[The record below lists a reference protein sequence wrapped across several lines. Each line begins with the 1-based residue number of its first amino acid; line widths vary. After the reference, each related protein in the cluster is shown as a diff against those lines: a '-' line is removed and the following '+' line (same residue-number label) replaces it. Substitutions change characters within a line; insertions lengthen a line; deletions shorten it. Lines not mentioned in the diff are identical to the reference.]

1 MTQPQKEDNVV
12 TIKLDKKFGIVVA
25 VIATMG
31 LLLAACTSSGPEKP
45 KDSQQSSQ
53 QVVEDYQKAAET
65 AVPYPLADM
74 QKGGWLERRLLV
86 ENLKRQNDAHRIA
99 YVTLLNYEG
108 QPIVQYT
115 IQGMVFDLNSQLT
128 TEDKINGYN
137 CGQNSCYGQSVT
149 KSPGDNGTWGP
160 EPHAIGFFT
169 TEGVEIKW
177 NGYYLESDSP
187 QDITTKPL
195 IVYNADTAKPSTSG
209 GGVSSTK
216 DGGIKT
222 GG

>member
-1 MTQPQKEDNVV
+1 MNIQIPKRLIAVV
-12 TIKLDKKFGIVVA
+12 TLVASLGLVLVACDASTKK
-25 VIATMG
+25 
-31 LLLAACTSSGPEKP
+31 P
-45 KDSQQSSQ
+45 DSQQASQ
-53 QVVEDYQKAAET
+53 QISEDYAAASQA

-74 QKGGWLERRLLV
+74 KNGGWLERRLLV

-99 YVTLLNYEG
+99 YVTLLNQQG
-108 QPIVQYT
+108 QPIIQYT

-128 TEDKINGYN
+128 TPDKMNGM
-137 CGQNSCYGQSVT
+137 CGQCSGVVT
-149 KSPGDNGTWGP
+149 HSPGDNGTWGD
-160 EPHAIGFFT
+160 EPHAISFFT
-169 TEGVEIKW
+169 TEGVQVKW
-177 NGYYLESDSP
+177 NGLYLETDSP

>member
-1 MTQPQKEDNVV
+1 MTF
-12 TIKLDKKFGIVVA
+12 TINKRTG
-25 VIATMG
+25 VIAG
-31 LLLAACTSSGPEKP
+31 LCLAVVLLVAACTNPGPDKP
-45 KDSQQSSQ
+45 KDSQQTSQ

-86 ENLKRQNDAHRIA
+86 ENLKRQNDSHRIA
-99 YVTLLNYEG
+99 YVVLLNQQG
-108 QPIVQYT
+108 QPIIQYT

-137 CGQNSCYGQSVT
+137 CGGSNNCYGQTVT

-160 EPHAIGFFT
+160 EPKAIGFFT
-169 TEGVEIKW
+169 TEGVEVKW
-177 NGYYLESDSP
+177 NGLYLEADSP
-187 QDITTKPL
+187 MDIQTKPL
-195 IVYNADTAKPSTSG
+195 IVYDAGSAKPSTTG
-209 GGVSSTK
+209 GGVSNTK